1 MSDKLSDSQITQNKT
16 EKIMNVINERCSY
29 YRANPHRFCED
40 FLGIHLKLFQK
51 ILLWAM
57 MHYDA
62 FYFVAARSL
71 GKTYLVALF
80 GVCRCIL
87 YPGTKLVACS
97 YTFKQ
102 GKEIILKVTDDFMQ
116 KSSLLR
122 NEISKVSVGQ
132 NDCCIY
138 FKNGSFMKVVVAGE
152 SARGTRSNILIIDES
167 RMVPQATVDTILRPM
182 NGSPRQPGY
191 LKYPEFSHL
200 QEMNKEMYMS
210 SAYYAA
216 SEMYDKV
223 KSYAANMLNPKLKYF
238 IVDLPYMISIKEGL
252 LLRQQIENEMSEV
265 TFNDISFS
273 MEREG
278 LFYGSSS
285 DAFFDFR
292 VLNNRR
298 VLEDALFDLEYYHTN
313 NIKVPEKQK
322 GEIRIVSVDVALMA
336 SKKHDNDASCL
347 TIHSGIPTSSNNY
360 MDNVIGVDTKEG
372 LTTDELGL
380 RVMRYFYQYDC
391 DYIVLDTNGVGLS
404 IFDYLTLDR
413 FDPMYNQTYGALNC
427 INDETM
433 ASRCK
438 IKSAPKVVFSIKAN
452 SKLNNDMALMLRA
465 GFQNENINLLVSDAN
480 IEERLSKIRGY
491 GKLSEASQVKMKMP
505 FLQTTFLINELVN
518 LEHDVSNGY
527 IKVKEKNN
535 MRKDRFSSLEYGY
548 YILQELSKKLKP
560 KSENE
565 DILSLFSS
573 RAPKR
578 R

>member
-1 MSDKLSDSQITQNKT
+1 M
-16 EKIMNVINERCSY
+16 
-29 YRANPHRFCED
+29 
-40 FLGIHLKLFQK
+40 
-51 ILLWAM
+51 
-57 MHYDA
+57 
-62 FYFVAARSL
+62 
-71 GKTYLVALF
+71 KTYLVALF

-167 RMVPQATVDTILRPM
+167 RMVPQTTVDTILRPM

-191 LKYPEFSHL
+191 LKYPEYAHL

-285 DAFFDFR
+285 DAFFDFKI
-292 VLNNRR
+292 LNNRR
-298 VLEDALFDLEYYHTN
+298 VLADALFDLEFYRTN
-313 NIKVPEKQK
+313 NIKIPEKQK
-322 GEIRIVSVDVALMA
+322 GEIRVLSVDVALMA

-347 TIHSGIPTSSNNY
+347 TIHSGVPTSSNNY
-360 MDNVIGVDTKEG
+360 MDNVIGVETKEG

-380 RVMRYFYQYDC
+380 RVMRSYYQYDC
-391 DYIVLDTNGVGLS
+391 DYIVLDTNGVGLP
-404 IFDYLTLDR
+404 IFDYLTMDR
-413 FDPMYNQTYGALNC
+413 FDPMYGQTYGALNC
-427 INDETM
+427 INDEAM
-433 ASRCK
+433 AARCK
-438 IKSAPKVVFSIKAN
+438 VKSAPKVIFSIKAS
-452 SKLNNDMALMLRA
+452 SKLNNDMALLLRA
-465 GFQNENINLLVSDAN
+465 GFQNENINLLISDAN
-480 IEERLSKIRGY
+480 VEERLSKTRGY
-491 GKLSEASQVKMKMP
+491 GKLSESSQTKMKMP
-505 FLQTTFLINELVN
+505 YLQTSFLINEMVN
-518 LEHDVSNGY
+518 LEYDVANGL
-527 IKVKEKNN
+527 IKLKEKNN
-535 MRKDRFSSLEYGY
+535 MRKDRFSSLQYGY
-548 YILQELSKKLKP
+548 FILQELSKKLKP
-560 KSENE
+560 KSETQ